1 MPLAKAATPAA
12 TNNQNQHGD
21 LSFGAWWLYPQ
32 AAQTLAHAKCELRLG
47 LGQFDKVERDQ

>member
-1 MPLAKAATPAA
+1 MPLATAATPAA

-21 LSFGAWWLYPQ
+21 LSFGAWQLAQ

>member
-12 TNNQNQHGD
+12 TNNQNQ
-21 LSFGAWWLYPQ
+21 LWSVV
-32 AAQTLAHAKCELRLG
+32 AQTLAHAKCELRLG